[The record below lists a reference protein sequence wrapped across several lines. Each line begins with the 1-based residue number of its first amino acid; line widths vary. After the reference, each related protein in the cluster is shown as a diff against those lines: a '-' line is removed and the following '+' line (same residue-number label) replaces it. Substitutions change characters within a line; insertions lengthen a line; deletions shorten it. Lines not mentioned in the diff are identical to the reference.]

1 MKRDMDLIRKIL
13 IQLESYSTN
22 DDIRPIELEGYSH
35 EQIAYH
41 VYLLKDANLILATIL
56 FDGGSVAPKDYSI
69 FGLTWAG
76 HDFLDAC
83 RDEGRWN
90 KAKQMAAKLG
100 SGVTFDVMKTLLVQ
114 IMTSQIPTLIA
125 SGV

>member
-13 IQLESYSTN
+13 LAMEEKPDGFFEGRLVI
-22 DDIRPIELEGYSH
+22 DGYSSN
-35 EQIAYH
+35 QIGYH
-41 VYLLKDANLILATIL
+41 VYLMMQAGLVEGADATTM
-56 FDGGSVAPKDYSI
+56 DSSSPVAIPTC
-69 FGLTWAG
+69 LTWYG
-76 HDFLDAC
+76 HDFLDAS
-83 RDEGRWN
+83 RDENRWT